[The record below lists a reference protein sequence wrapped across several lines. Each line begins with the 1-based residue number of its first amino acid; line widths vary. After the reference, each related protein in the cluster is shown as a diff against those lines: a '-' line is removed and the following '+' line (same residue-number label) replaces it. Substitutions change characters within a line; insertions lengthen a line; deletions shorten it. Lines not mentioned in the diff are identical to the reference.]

1 MTYWSGSSDGQED
14 GYGIGGSVIGG
25 DVERAG
31 TVQPEETAQKDLS
44 NMYKY
49 MIRGMGEEDRAK
61 LFSVARQESMGTN

>member
-1 MTYWSGSSDGQED
+1 MTYWSGSSGGQED
-14 GYGIGGSVIGG
+14 DYGIGGSVIGG

-31 TVQPEETAQKDLS
+31 TVQPEDTAQEDLI

-49 MIRGMGEEDRAK
+49 VIRGMGKEDRAK